1 MSIIF
6 TRVGLQTI
14 ARMLRRCVKLRRLFV
29 RCSNLLFIFYVL
41 YMSWVASTGKLR
53 IFISLFLLWQFKKKK
68 KKKKTHTHREKTQYA
83 SNVLLWFIS
92 FIKFHDIL
100 SIGCCLRP

>member
-6 TRVGLQTI
+6 TRAGLQTI
-14 ARMLRRCVKLRRLFV
+14 ARMLHRCVKLRRLSV
-29 RCSNLLFIFYVL
+29 RCTCSNLLFIFYVL

-68 KKKKTHTHREKTQYA
+68 KKKKKTEKTQYA

-100 SIGCCLRP
+100 SIGYCLRP